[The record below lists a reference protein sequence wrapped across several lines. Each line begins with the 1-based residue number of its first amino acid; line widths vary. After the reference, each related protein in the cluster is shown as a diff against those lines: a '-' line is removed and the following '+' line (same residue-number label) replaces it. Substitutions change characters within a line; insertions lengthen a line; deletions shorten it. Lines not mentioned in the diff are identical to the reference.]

1 MDCSRMTSPELIEL
15 LVRDFQIGD
24 AGGEELYR
32 AASELARRED
42 PAVSPGRAWA
52 VFREKYLPF
61 AGDGVPFWEDTGAP
75 SAPAA
80 AVQPL
85 YPALS
90 PADDSAWNGDVRP
103 GAPVEI

>member
-42 PAVSPGRAWA
+42 PAVSAGRAWA
-52 VFREKYLPF
+52 VFR
-61 AGDGVPFWEDTGAP
+61 
-75 SAPAA
+75 
-80 AVQPL
+80 
-85 YPALS
+85 
-90 PADDSAWNGDVRP
+90 
-103 GAPVEI
+103 

>member
-42 PAVSPGRAWA
+42 PAVSAGRAWA
-52 VFREKYLPF
+52 VFREKYLPAPRQRLYSRCIPRCPLRMIPRGTGTSGLERLWRYRLT
-61 AGDGVPFWEDTGAP
+61 AG
-75 SAPAA
+75 
-80 AVQPL
+80 
-85 YPALS
+85 
-90 PADDSAWNGDVRP
+90 
-103 GAPVEI
+103 

>member
-1 MDCSRMTSPELIEL
+1 MDYTGMTSPELIEL
-15 LVRDFQIGD
+15 LIRDFQTGD

-32 AASELARRED
+32 AALELARREE
-42 PAVSPGRAWA
+42 PAVSAGRAWA

-61 AGDGVPFWEDTGAP
+61 AGGGVPLWEDTGAP

-90 PADDSAWNGDVRP
+90 PADDSARSGEVP